1 MSASVNF
8 NTASFDELKTVL
20 SKTKSHTVIEARRK
34 AKEHL
39 TIKAF
44 RIAAKLSIAQC
55 QKMINEGA
63 IIYQVDTSI
72 PAHTQDTPPTS
83 EDPSPIQ
90 ADDVTSVL
98 GATAGSSQPGF
109 ELTPAKLSFT
119 PSGPPYVD
127 TEGGQP
133 ILRDGTT
140 GDSSFRPSQE

>member
-1 MSASVNF
+1 MSALVNF

-20 SKTKSHTVIEARRK
+20 SKTKSHAVIEACRK
-34 AKEHL
+34 AKGHL

-44 RIAAKLSIAQC
+44 RIAAKLLTAQC

-72 PAHTQDTPPTS
+72 PAHPQDTPPTS

-90 ADDVTSVL
+90 ADDVTPIL
-98 GATAGSSQPGF
+98 GPTAGSSQPGF
-109 ELTPAKLSFT
+109 GLAPAKLSFT

-127 TEGGQP
+127 TKGGQSIP
-133 ILRDGTT
+133 RDGWK
-140 GDSSFRPSQE
+140 PSAPI

>member
-1 MSASVNF
+1 MSAPVNF
-8 NTASFDELKTVL
+8 NTAPFDELKTVL
-20 SKTKSHTVIEARRK
+20 LKTKLHAVIQVHRK
-34 AKEHL
+34 AKGHL

-44 RIAAKLSIAQC
+44 RIAAKLLTAQC

-83 EDPSPIQ
+83 EDPSPLQ
-90 ADDVTSVL
+90 ADDVTSIL

-109 ELTPAKLSFT
+109 GLTPAKLSFT

-127 TEGGQP
+127 TEGG
-133 ILRDGTT
+133 
-140 GDSSFRPSQE
+140 